1 MEDKMKKFTGMLLL
15 ALFCSGLIPISNLS
29 YAAVEEGALYA
40 DGAPEGSAFVRV
52 FNDFSGKTLEDIDL
66 GGKNIAVLT
75 PLESSAYVFLPAGNH
90 TLIVDGKSKSI
101 QMKEGEFYTVIL
113 DGKSALTVIKD
124 EAFTNRRKA
133 LLSLYNL
140 VSKEAVDLKTAD
152 GSVAIIED
160 VGFLGNKTRE
170 INPVRLSVMAV
181 AGNAPLGQSG
191 PVSLQWGKVFS
202 LFACGDNTEPKLVWV
217 ENKIDTSL

>member
-1 MEDKMKKFTGMLLL
+1 MKNFTGMLLL
-15 ALFCSGLIPISNLS
+15 ALVCSGLIPISNLS

-52 FNDFSGKTLEDIDL
+52 FNDFPGKTLEDIDL
-66 GGKNIAVLT
+66 GGKNIAVLA
-75 PLESSAYVFLPAGNH
+75 PLESSAYVYLPAGNH
-90 TLIVDGKSKSI
+90 TLNVDGKSRAI
-101 QMKEGEFYTVIL
+101 QMKQGEFYTVIL
-113 DGKSALTVIKD
+113 NEKPALTVIKD

-140 VSKEAVDLKTAD
+140 VSKEGVDLKTAD
-152 GSVAIIED
+152 GSVSIIED

-181 AGNAPLGQSG
+181 AGTAPLGQSE

-202 LFACGDNTEPKLVWV
+202 LFACGDDTQPKLVWV

>member
-1 MEDKMKKFTGMLLL
+1 MEDKMKNFTRMVL
-15 ALFCSGLIPISNLS
+15 ALLCLSLISHLS
-29 YAAVEEGALYA
+29 RAAVEEGALYA

-66 GGKNIAVLT
+66 GGKNIAVLA
-75 PLESSAYVFLPAGNH
+75 PLESSAYAYLPAGNH
-90 TLIVDGKSKSI
+90 SVTVDGKSQAI
-101 QMKEGEFYTVIL
+101 QMKQGEFYTVIV
-113 DGKSALTVIKD
+113 DDRPALTVIKD
-124 EAFTNRRKA
+124 QAFTNRRKA
-133 LLSLYNL
+133 LVSVYNL
-140 VSKEAVDLKTAD
+140 VSKEKVDLKTAD

-170 INPVRLSVMAV
+170 INPVRLSVMAL
-181 AGNAPLGQSG
+181 AGDAPLGQSE

-202 LFACGDNTEPKLVWV
+202 LFACGDNAKPRLVWV